1 MTRLRRAS
9 ATVRRAATRLLPAEH
24 REWAEALWA
33 EAQDVPRGLPRLA
46 WRAGGL
52 RLIAREATMA
62 RRLAGAVLFGAA
74 AAVAAWAAWP
84 GPPASAATIA
94 ARVDS
99 IVIVLLLAVLP
110 LLAHRLWGPAT
121 ESRMARVLRTGSYAA
136 ILTLTMAKASAE
148 RFEGAPVPPHR
159 PQPAP
164 SWLVRPAGARAPGG
178 GFPGWPLAAQEGLVR
193 PARGHAGGG
202 AVPGP
207 PPAIHYWTGEVLF
220 VLLIA
225 CYVAVILAV
234 TARRSSVTPAT
245 LAVGTSA
252 GIGLGVAMYAVA
264 PLGLA
269 KHATNPWLPGS
280 AADPLVVLA
289 WLALLGGPLVAG
301 FLAARRYRTLG
312 GPMAPGD
319 GCIRQS
325 TVAGLLTTLV
335 GALLVTFAGTG
346 TIALMPKAGWLMHWL
361 YPGQHLAASVAHGH
375 ELTASGAAV
384 GYLLVLLSFPFIG
397 LGAGAWGGMSTA
409 GVPGGPGSGGGP
421 PGPGPSPGPPD
432 GGRYAGAGD
441 EDILVLRVHGPE
453 EDRTRDLVGATPA
466 Q

>member
-1 MTRLRRAS
+1 
-9 ATVRRAATRLLPAEH
+9 
-24 REWAEALWA
+24 
-33 EAQDVPRGLPRLA
+33 
-46 WRAGGL
+46 
-52 RLIAREATMA
+52 MA
-62 RRLAGAVLFGAA
+62 RRLACAAVFGGAA
-74 AAVAAWAAWP
+74 AFAAWVAWS
-84 GPPASAATIA
+84 GPPTSAATMA
-94 ARVDS
+94 ARVDV
-99 IVIVLLLAVLP
+99 IVIVVLLAVLP
-110 LLAHRLWGPAT
+110 LLAHRLWGPVT

-136 ILTLTMAKASAE
+136 ILTLTMAKASVE
-148 RFEGAPVPPHR
+148 RFEGPRALAHR
-159 PQPAP
+159 AQPAP
-164 SWLVRPAGARAPGG
+164 SWLVRPAGASVPGG
-178 GFPGWPLAAQEGLVR
+178 GFPGWPLATQEGLVR
-193 PARGHAGGG
+193 PPGGHAAVG
-202 AVPGP
+202 AVMGP
-207 PPAIHYWTGEVLF
+207 PPTAHYWTGEILF
-220 VLLIA
+220 LLVIA

-234 TARRSSVTPAT
+234 TARRSLVAPAT
-245 LAVGTSA
+245 LAVGTGA
-252 GIGLGVAMYAVA
+252 GMGLAAVMYAVA

-301 FLAARRYRTLG
+301 FLAARRYRTLS
-312 GPMAPGD
+312 GPMPPGD
-319 GCIRQS
+319 GWIRQS

-375 ELTASGAAV
+375 ELAASGAAV
-384 GYLLVLLSFPFIG
+384 GYLLILLSFPVIG

-409 GVPGGPGSGGGP
+409 SVPGGPGSGGGP

-453 EDRTRDLVGATPA
+453 EDRTRDLVGATSDSR
-466 Q
+466 QY

>member
-9 ATVRRAATRLLPAEH
+9 AAARRATARLLPAEH
-24 REWAEALWA
+24 RDWAEALWA
-33 EAQDVPRGLPRLA
+33 EAHDVPRGLPRLA

-52 RLIAREATMA
+52 RLIAREAPMA
-62 RRLAGAVLFGAA
+62 RRLACAVLFGGAA
-74 AAVAAWAAWP
+74 AFAAWVAWP
-84 GPPASAATIA
+84 GPPASAATMA
-94 ARVDS
+94 ARVDV
-99 IVIVLLLAVLP
+99 ILIVLLLAALP
-110 LLAHRLWGPAT
+110 LLAHRLWGPVT

-136 ILTLTMAKASAE
+136 ILSLTMAKASVE
-148 RFEGAPVPPHR
+148 RFAGPPSR
-159 PQPAP
+159 LPPPAP
-164 SWLVRPAGARAPGG
+164 SWLVRPAGTRAPGG
-178 GFPGWPLAAQEGLVR
+178 GFLGWPIATEVGLVQ
-193 PARGHAGGG
+193 PPRGHAAGG
-202 AVPGP
+202 AVLGP
-207 PPAIHYWTGEVLF
+207 PPTAHYWTGEILF
-220 VLLIA
+220 LLVIA

-234 TARRSSVTPAT
+234 TARRSLVAPAT
-245 LAVGTSA
+245 LAVGTGA
-252 GIGLGVAMYAVA
+252 GMGLGAVMYAVA

-269 KHATNPWLPGS
+269 KHATNPWLPGP

-312 GPMAPGD
+312 GPMPPGD
-319 GCIRQS
+319 GWIRQS
-325 TVAGLLTTLV
+325 TVAGLLTTLI

-375 ELTASGAAV
+375 ELAASGAAV
-384 GYLLVLLSFPFIG
+384 GYLLILLSFPVIG

-409 GVPGGPGSGGGP
+409 EVPGGPGSGGGP

-432 GGRYAGAGD
+432 AGRYAGAGD
-441 EDILVLRVHGPE
+441 EDIPVLRVPGPE

-466 Q
+466 R